1 METVTMQTQ
10 KEGEDR
16 IECHIQ
22 LLYNARTIA
31 AQNLHIANAN
41 FEKNYKGEKSDA
53 AVNNLLT
60 AIQEYK
66 KADTAYTK
74 AL

>member
-1 METVTMQTQ
+1 METVTIQQET
-10 KEGEDR
+10 KDH
-16 IECHIQ
+16 IECRIQ
-22 LLYNARTIA
+22 LLYNARAIA
-31 AQNLHIANAN
+31 AQNLHIANTN
-41 FEKNYKGEKSDA
+41 FEKNYRGEKSDA

-66 KADTAYTK
+66 KADTEYTK